1 MSKVLKIIGFACAA
15 CSVLVLLGFVG
26 SMRSSAICEKV
37 LIKNEAEYDSQLVKD
52 EDVLAAIR
60 AVENPAEGYPMN
72 QIDTRS
78 IEESVEALPY
88 IKSATAYKTID
99 KKVVIELKE
108 RRLIARLLDQN
119 GYSGFLDSEGFVLP
133 RLNAVHLRLPVISGK
148 FRLST
153 DDLDQGYNSKSDEI
167 LDAAFKYAQL
177 IDQSDFWKAQLQ
189 QTYVDEEGNFTA
201 YPQVGNHEILFGEIS
216 GIENKLENL
225 ATFYEKGMN
234 ESRWNKYKSINLK
247 YEDQVVCTKK

>member
-1 MSKVLKIIGFACAA
+1 MSKVLKIIGVACAA

-26 SMRSSAICEKV
+26 SMRTSALCEKV
-37 LIKNEAEYDSQLVKD
+37 LIENDAVYDKQLVKS
-52 EDVLAAIR
+52 EDVLAAIQ
-60 AVENPAEGYPMN
+60 AVENPVEGHPMN

-108 RRLIARLLDQN
+108 RRLIARLIDQN
-119 GYSGFLDSEGFVLP
+119 GHSGFIDSEGYVLP
-133 RLNAVHLRLPVISGK
+133 RLSTVHLRLPVISGK
-148 FRLST
+148 FKLRKEALK
-153 DDLDQGYNSKSDEI
+153 QGYNSDADEI
-167 LDAAFKYAQL
+167 LNAAFQYAQL
-177 IDQSDFWKAQLQ
+177 IDQSEFWKAQLQ
-189 QTYVDEEGNFTA
+189 QTYVDEDGNFIA
-201 YPQVGNHEILFGEIS
+201 IPQVGNHEILFGNIS
-216 GIENKLENL
+216 GIEKKLENL

-234 ESRWNKYKSINLK
+234 DSRWNKYKSINLK